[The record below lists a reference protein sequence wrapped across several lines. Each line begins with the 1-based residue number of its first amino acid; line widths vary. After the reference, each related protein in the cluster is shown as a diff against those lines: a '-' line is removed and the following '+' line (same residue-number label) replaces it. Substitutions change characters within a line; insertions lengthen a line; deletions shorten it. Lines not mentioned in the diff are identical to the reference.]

1 MRIHEAAKKIG
12 IESKE
17 LIAVLLRH
25 GVDVKNHM
33 SAITDEEFAK
43 AEAELKAPAAA
54 VHNGHTAAP
63 APQKA
68 EVKPAVTAPAPQ
80 KAEVKPAVTAPAPQK
95 AEVKPAVTAPA
106 PQKAEV
112 KPAVT
117 APAPQ
122 KAEMKPAA
130 AAPHKDEV
138 KAVPA
143 QPQQQVKVEAPAVQ
157 VKKEAVAEAPKEI
170 LEITRSVTV
179 QELAVKLEIKPTELI
194 KKLFS
199 LGMMATMNQSLS
211 EEEMHIIVAEYGKE
225 VKFKDVYGDDVF
237 AAEEPDSPESLV
249 PRAPIV
255 TIMGHVDH
263 GKTSLLDAIRESNV
277 AGGEKGGITQK
288 IGAYKVATSRGD
300 VVFLDTP
307 GHEAFTAMRAR
318 GAKSTDIVVLIVAAD
333 DGIMPQTKEAIDHA
347 KAAGAPIIVAI
358 NKIDKE
364 GANPEK
370 IKQELT
376 KYNLVS
382 EEWGG
387 KTQIVPISAK
397 KRIGINELLESI
409 ILEAE
414 MLELKTNPKSKPF
427 GVIIEGKL
435 DRGRGPVG
443 TLLLQKGTLKVGDSF
458 LTNFTYGKVRALFD
472 DKGRRIKEAK
482 SVMPVE
488 IVGFE
493 EVPNAGDKFKVF
505 DNEKEVRQIALK
517 RSSEIRRFAEEK
529 KRKKM
534 TLEDLHK
541 KIEAGA
547 EKKLNLIIKGD
558 GIGSIEAIV
567 DSISRI
573 STEENISVQVI
584 HRDVGDI
591 TETDVLLADASDA
604 VIIGFFVSALP
615 AAKELAVKEGVEIK
629 IYHIIYEVVDSIKAA
644 MSGMLEPV
652 YEKVKIGEAEVR
664 QIFKVESENM
674 TIAGCYLKSG
684 KAYHDSS
691 VSIIRGGREILA
703 SNVTSLKRF
712 KDNVKEVKEGYEC
725 GIVVDNYPEP
735 KEGDVMVF
743 FEDVQKVRNI

>member
-54 VHNGHTAAP
+54 VHNGHTA
-63 APQKA
+63 
-68 EVKPAVTAPAPQ
+68 APAPQ

>member
-54 VHNGHTAAP
+54 VHNGHTA
-63 APQKA
+63 
-68 EVKPAVTAPAPQ
+68 
-80 KAEVKPAVTAPAPQK
+80 APAPQK

>member
-43 AEAELKAPAAA
+43 AEAESKAPDVA
-54 VHNGHTAAP
+54 VHNANTAAP
-63 APQKA
+63 ITQKA

-80 KAEVKPAVTAPAPQK
+80 KVEIKPAVTAPITQK
-95 AEVKPAVTAPA
+95 VEVKPAAPR
-106 PQKAEV
+106 KE
-112 KPAVT
+112 
-117 APAPQ
+117 
-122 KAEMKPAA
+122 
-130 AAPHKDEV
+130 EV
-138 KAVPA
+138 KAVSA
-143 QPQQQVKVEAPAVQ
+143 QPQQQAKVEAPAAAPVAP
-157 VKKEAVAEAPKEI
+157 VKKEAVADAPKEI

-237 AAEEPDSPESLV
+237 AIEEPDSPDSLV

-358 NKIDKE
+358 NKIDKD

-427 GVIIEGKL
+427 GVII
-435 DRGRGPVG
+435 
-443 TLLLQKGTLKVGDSF
+443 
-458 LTNFTYGKVRALFD
+458 
-472 DKGRRIKEAK
+472 
-482 SVMPVE
+482 
-488 IVGFE
+488 
-493 EVPNAGDKFKVF
+493 
-505 DNEKEVRQIALK
+505 
-517 RSSEIRRFAEEK
+517 
-529 KRKKM
+529 
-534 TLEDLHK
+534 
-541 KIEAGA
+541 
-547 EKKLNLIIKGD
+547 
-558 GIGSIEAIV
+558 
-567 DSISRI
+567 
-573 STEENISVQVI
+573 
-584 HRDVGDI
+584 
-591 TETDVLLADASDA
+591 
-604 VIIGFFVSALP
+604 
-615 AAKELAVKEGVEIK
+615 
-629 IYHIIYEVVDSIKAA
+629 
-644 MSGMLEPV
+644 
-652 YEKVKIGEAEVR
+652 
-664 QIFKVESENM
+664 
-674 TIAGCYLKSG
+674 
-684 KAYHDSS
+684 
-691 VSIIRGGREILA
+691 
-703 SNVTSLKRF
+703 
-712 KDNVKEVKEGYEC
+712 
-725 GIVVDNYPEP
+725 
-735 KEGDVMVF
+735 
-743 FEDVQKVRNI
+743 

>member
-54 VHNGHTAAP
+54 VHNGHTA
-63 APQKA
+63 
-68 EVKPAVTAPAPQ
+68 
-80 KAEVKPAVTAPAPQK
+80 
-95 AEVKPAVTAPA
+95 APA

>member
-1 MRIHEAAKKIG
+1 MRVHEAAKKLG

-17 LIAVLLRH
+17 LITVLLSH

-33 SAITDEEFAK
+33 SAITDDDFSKAAAELKNQAAHVTAPKAETKAVHAPAQPVAQPK
-43 AEAELKAPAAA
+43 AEAK
-54 VHNGHTAAP
+54 VAP
-63 APQKA
+63 APAQPIAQPKA
-68 EVKPAVTAPAPQ
+68 EVKVAPAP
-80 KAEVKPAVTAPAPQK
+80 VAPA
-95 AEVKPAVTAPA
+95 
-106 PQKAEV
+106 
-112 KPAVT
+112 
-117 APAPQ
+117 
-122 KAEMKPAA
+122 
-130 AAPHKDEV
+130 
-138 KAVPA
+138 
-143 QPQQQVKVEAPAVQ
+143 
-157 VKKEAVAEAPKEI
+157 APKEV

-179 QELAVKLEIKPTELI
+179 QELAAKLEIKPTELI
-194 KKLFS
+194 KKLFT
-199 LGMMATMNQSLS
+199 LGMMATMNQSLN
-211 EEEMHIIVAEYGKE
+211 EEELHIVVGEYGKE
-225 VKFKDVYGDDVF
+225 VKFKDVYGDDIF
-237 AAEEPDSPESLV
+237 ADEEPDKPESLV
-249 PRAPIV
+249 SRAPIV

-333 DGIMPQTKEAIDHA
+333 DGIMPQTVEAIDHA

-358 NKIDKE
+358 NKIDKD

-414 MLELKTNPKSKPF
+414 MLELKTNPESKPF

-435 DRGRGPVG
+435 DKGRGPVG

-505 DNEKEVRQIALK
+505 ENEKEVRQIALK

-541 KIEAGA
+541 KIVAGA

-573 STEENISVQVI
+573 STEENIGVQVI

-615 AAKELAVKEGVEIK
+615 AAKELAIKEGVEIK

-644 MSGMLEPV
+644 MSGMLEPI

-674 TIAGCYLKSG
+674 TIAGSYMKTG
-684 KAYHDSS
+684 KGYHDSPVS
-691 VSIIRGGREILA
+691 VIRGGREILS

-725 GIVVDNYPEP
+725 GIVISNYPEP
-735 KEGDVMVF
+735 KEGDAIVF
-743 FEDVQKVRNI
+743 FEEIQKVRNI